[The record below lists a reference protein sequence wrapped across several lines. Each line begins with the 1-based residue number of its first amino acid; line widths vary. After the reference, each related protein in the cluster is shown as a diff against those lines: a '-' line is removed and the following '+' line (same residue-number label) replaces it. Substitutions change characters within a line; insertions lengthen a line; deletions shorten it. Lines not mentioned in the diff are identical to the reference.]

1 MTGLS
6 DKTASPGPEPSQN
19 GPSNTSYDWMAA
31 SAPVAA
37 SCVRSPRFGI
47 IALAYLHRS
56 INQPGNQVRVA
67 EVEATAFKRVVA
79 YQLEELMKQ
88 QKLTKTEMAQRIQT
102 SRASLDRLLDPSN
115 PSVTLKTLER
125 AATALGKR
133 LRIEL
138 V

>member
-1 MTGLS
+1 MKKNKHIGSDFDDFLEEEGL
-6 DKTASPGPEPSQN
+6 
-19 GPSNTSYDWMAA
+19 
-31 SAPVAA
+31 
-37 SCVRSPRFGI
+37 
-47 IALAYLHRS
+47 L
-56 INQPGNQVRVA
+56 A
-67 EVEATAFKRVVA
+67 EVEGTAFKRVVA